1 MSKKGSDSMPNSKLS
16 YLKRLKEAFNT
27 YNSEIEDKDLALL
40 EKMYE
45 YANDIDNINKQAK
58 EELDTFIK
66 EYSVSIEHLAN
77 IYLNNKGKTNLKHM
91 IRKMLPI
98 QVTKPQCRIRIIKGK
113 ENVLSNAIYQ
123 KSKVKV
129 LCKKRNFPKAA

>member
-1 MSKKGSDSMPNSKLS
+1 MPNSKLS

-77 IYLNNKGKTNLKHM
+77 IYLDNKGKTNLKHM

-113 ENVLSNAIYQ
+113 ENV
-123 KSKVKV
+123 
-129 LCKKRNFPKAA
+129 